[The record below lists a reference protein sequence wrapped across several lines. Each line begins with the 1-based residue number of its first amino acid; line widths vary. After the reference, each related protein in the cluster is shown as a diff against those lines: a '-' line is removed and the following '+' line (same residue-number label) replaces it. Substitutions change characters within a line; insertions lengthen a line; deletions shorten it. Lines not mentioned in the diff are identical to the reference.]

1 MGPGDGGRTG
11 HRRASKSDDGALLEE
26 ETYFPS
32 VEHRANNEHSGLS
45 SLFAR
50 TKAIF
55 SVLRSVDWSPRDF
68 FLPGHQFGCGASS
81 VLAIRLRRSPRTTF
95 RGHLIRKVEAHT
107 AFRLVITQGGA
118 AADLRSRRDPRGTVH
133 AHAHADQQTGAS
145 PRSHRT
151 RTWRIDGASSQR
163 PSFHS
168 ARPFARPSSP
178 PPSFHC
184 AHRFYF

>member
-1 MGPGDGGRTG
+1 MQMNEWARIDYLWDRGRDARGTRGASARRRAGCDAAIGDGRAGRQATHVGPGDGGRTG

-68 FLPGHQFGCGASS
+68 FCQVINSD
-81 VLAIRLRRSPRTTF
+81 
-95 RGHLIRKVEAHT
+95 VE
-107 AFRLVITQGGA
+107 
-118 AADLRSRRDPRGTVH
+118 
-133 AHAHADQQTGAS
+133 
-145 PRSHRT
+145 HRAYGQL
-151 RTWRIDGASSQR
+151 D
-163 PSFHS
+163 
-168 ARPFARPSSP
+168 
-178 PPSFHC
+178 
-184 AHRFYF
+184 